1 MISLV
6 NFLLIPIGFLCNDD
20 SVMIRLRLSFG
31 EVNTVLADH
40 LSRVV
45 PSIGNK
51 VTNTFSTLSRGA
63 KYGVEASTPKT
74 AIS

>member
-6 NFLLIPIGFLCNDD
+6 NFLLIPIGFLCND